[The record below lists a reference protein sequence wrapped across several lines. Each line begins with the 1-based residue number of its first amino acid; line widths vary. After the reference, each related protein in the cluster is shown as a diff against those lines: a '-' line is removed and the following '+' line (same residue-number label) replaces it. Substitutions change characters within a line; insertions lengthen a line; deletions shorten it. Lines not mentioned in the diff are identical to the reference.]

1 MAKLVVIEDGTILS
15 MLQDPAFS
23 ETIPC
28 LFGKKDIFKTP
39 IGACGS
45 CMQKKQ
51 SRRREEMAKIKSCL
65 AALSL
70 DKRNLLKK
78 LFDAEQIR
86 VVYAN
91 AAGQVVQLT
100 F

>member
-1 MAKLVVIEDGTILS
+1 MAKLVVIEDSTILS
-15 MLQDPAFS
+15 MLNDPTFS

-28 LFGKKDIFKTP
+28 LFGKKDIFRTP
-39 IGACGS
+39 AGSCGS
-45 CMQKKQ
+45 CAQKKKE
-51 SRRREEMAKIKSCL
+51 RRRTEMARIKSCL
-65 AALSL
+65 AALSSE
-70 DKRNLLKK
+70 KRALLKK

-91 AAGQVVQLT
+91 AGGQVVQLT